1 MRLFAQ
7 WANRSE
13 GTSARCR
20 SDSDLRVRSRL
31 RSDALPAPLLKISI
45 SGVTTL
51 ESIRKADQSQL
62 EAALLG
68 GGAQAP
74 IFGAFGGAET
84 PLFRRFCAESR
95 NFLPVVVKNNEQ
107 D

>member
-51 ESIRKADQSQL
+51 ESIRKAEQSQL
-62 EAALLG
+62 AESLLR
-68 GGAQAP
+68 GGAQVP
-74 IFGAFGGAET
+74 VSGAFMSART
-84 PLFRRFCAESR
+84 PLLRRFCAESR